1 MSRRLASF
9 YWVEPQR
16 LAAGEYPDAETLA
29 ALIAEGLGGFIDL
42 TPETGLRGYA
52 AEAARLAA
60 AAGRDALHR
69 RFPIADFTVPEIP
82 TMRAI
87 LDAIDEWLATQR
99 RVYVHCHAGIG
110 RTGTVIGCWLVRRGV
125 APTHVLTELA
135 RLRRD
140 TRSAHLR
147 SPETAAQRDFV
158 AAWRKGL

>member
-1 MSRRLASF
+1 MTRRLASF
-9 YWVEPQR
+9 YWVEPER
-16 LAAGEYPDAETLA
+16 LAAGAYPGAGTLA
-29 ALIAEGLGGFIDL
+29 ALIAEGVGGFIDL
-42 TPETGLRGYA
+42 TPETGLRSYA

-60 AAGRDALHR
+60 AMGRDALHR
-69 RFPIADFTVPEIP
+69 RFPIVDFAVPEAA

-87 LDAIDEWLATQR
+87 LDAIDEWLAAQR

-125 APTHVLTELA
+125 APAQVFPELA

-140 TRSAHLR
+140 TRSAHLA
-147 SPETAAQRDFV
+147 SPETEAQRDFV